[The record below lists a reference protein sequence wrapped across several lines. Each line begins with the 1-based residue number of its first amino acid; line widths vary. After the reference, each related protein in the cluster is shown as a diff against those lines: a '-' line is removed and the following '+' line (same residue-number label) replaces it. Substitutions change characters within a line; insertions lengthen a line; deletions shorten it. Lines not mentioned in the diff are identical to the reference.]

1 MREKIKNNVSVL
13 RRKTGELSPS
23 LFTLSSTLFT
33 AVVLVEIL
41 KTLSYAPSILLEDRI
56 TLKTMG

>member
-13 RRKTGELSPS
+13 GRKTGGLSPS
-23 LFTLSSTLFT
+23 LFALSSTFFT

-41 KTLSYAPSILLEDRI
+41 KARSY
-56 TLKTMG
+56 T